1 MTDAFTDRLAQWQ
14 AEQQTPW
21 ARLKY
26 DLVATHLRRHLPPS
40 PAHILDAGGGNGV
53 ESLPFARVGYH
64 VTLIDSSQAMLDDA
78 AARLAEAGLAER
90 MQLIAG
96 DLHQLT
102 ALVPHAEFDAILCHN
117 VIQYS
122 PDPAGLLAQCH
133 AALRPGGLLS
143 LITANRYSVPYK
155 AAFVQ
160 HDLAQALASLDE
172 TTQATTIF
180 GIPMTTYGAEDLSAH
195 LAAQGF
201 AVTNHYGI
209 RCLCDYWGD
218 NELKMQPAVMA
229 QLAEL
234 EAALADRHPY
244 KHLARYVQ
252 LIAWKRQGG

>member
-1 MTDAFTDRLAQWQ
+1 MTDAFADRLAQWQ

-26 DLVATHLRRHLPPS
+26 DLVATNLRRHFPPP
-40 PAHILDAGGGNGV
+40 PAHILDAGGGNGL
-53 ESLPFARVGYH
+53 ESLPFARAGYQ
-64 VTLIDSSQAMLDDA
+64 VTLVDSAQPMLDDA
-78 AARLAEAGLAER
+78 AAQLVEAGLA
-90 MQLIAG
+90 QQVDLITG

-102 ALVPHAEFDAILCHN
+102 VLVPASTFDAVFCHN

-122 PDPAGLLAQCH
+122 PDPASLLEQLH
-133 AALRPGGLLS
+133 EVLRPGGMLS
-143 LITANRYSVPYK
+143 LITVNRYSLPYK
-155 AAFVQ
+155 AAFFQ

-172 TTQATTIF
+172 ATQPTTIF
-180 GIPMTTYGAEDLSAH
+180 GIPMTTYAAEELRDH

-201 AVTNHYGI
+201 EVTNHYGI
-209 RCLCDYWGD
+209 RCICDYWGD
-218 NELKMQPAVMA
+218 NALKMQPAVMA

-252 LIAWKRQGG
+252 LIAWKR